1 MRQSISY
8 TFLLNT
14 VILFIFVCM
23 SVIMGIFSYN
33 RAFKANTIVIDSI
46 EKYEGYNC
54 LSEEEIA
61 RKLNNISY
69 NVPFTVECKDHYG
82 TPCMTDLNNNYAVV
96 SYNLDYSAGKYV
108 EVGRDNVNYSDDYKE
123 MNSMY
128 KCDQYHCQ
136 NTKKYQ
142 YGVYT
147 YMYVDLPVVSSL
159 LKIPFFSKTRI
170 MYEFRNIYETGIS
183 NGTTHAYDS
192 RNIYNLDDYNDL
204 INTTGIS
211 FVTSEA
217 GYADKILKL
226 SASLGAGNE
235 SGKMFIKT
243 SPEYNAR
250 EAMQLRPRDEVTSA
264 TDVSFVIRGF
274 PYECGFKRDYSQ
286 Y

>member
-96 SYNLDYSAGKYV
+96 SYNLDYSADKYV
-108 EVGRDNVNYSDDYKE
+108 EVGRNNKNYSDDYKE

-170 MYEFRNIYETGIS
+170 MYEFRDIYEKGAT
-183 NGTTHAYDS
+183 NVLEQKNAYDS
-192 RNIYNLDDYNDL
+192 RNIYDLDSYKETIESIGLELFL
-204 INTTGIS
+204 IQYGAEMQIFES
-211 FVTSEA
+211 Q
-217 GYADKILKL
+217 
-226 SASLGAGNE
+226 LGAGNLN
-235 SGKMFIKT
+235 GKMFIKT
-243 SPEYNAR
+243 DPEYNAR
-250 EAMQLRPRDEVTSA
+250 KAMQLRPLNTPPDITTVA
-264 TDVSFVIRGF
+264 FVKEGF